1 MNGLNERPHP
11 LLYVLTILA
20 LLYLSGYSVAAAF
33 WPRPGFVVAYTVSRL
48 LLEGTDPALAY
59 DDAWFIS
66 QVQRFEP
73 TVIDIQVN
81 PPTMT
86 LVALPLA
93 WLPYREARLIWGL
106 VNLGFFLLFVAGVA
120 RELKWNRSQ
129 LLGGVIAAAL
139 FQPVYA
145 QQEQGQLY
153 LFMAV
158 LLFLAWLGYRR
169 QKDVWLG
176 ITLAGML
183 LFKLVGLFLWPLLLV
198 QRRWRALLWG
208 GGVSLGLV
216 LVTLPWLTWASW
228 EAHLRFIPVS
238 GDAAARAVTA
248 YQSLN
253 GLFHHLFR
261 YDAVF
266 NPHPLYSSPGLARGL
281 SFLALISLLVFT
293 LWVGRKTQASDLVF
307 MAVVVLGL
315 IVSPL
320 TLDYHYTLLLLPLGV
335 TGWEMLARPRTSPWL
350 WVMLLVIYL
359 LLALPIPYTTPL
371 LSYGWLSFL
380 AYPKL
385 YAGCLLWG
393 LCLFLAA
400 QKQNTPL
407 SDQAPAV
414 LFVQEST

>member
-1 MNGLNERPHP
+1 MNGLHPRPHP

-20 LLYLSGYSVAAAF
+20 LLYLSVYSIAAAF
-33 WPRPGFVVAYTVSRL
+33 RPRPGFVVAYTVSQL

-59 DDAWFIS
+59 DDAWFIP

-81 PPTMT
+81 PPTMA

-93 WLPYREARLIWGL
+93 WLPYRVARLIWG
-106 VNLGFFLLFVAGVA
+106 VINLGFFLLFIIGVA
-120 RELKWNRSQ
+120 WELQWPKTK
-129 LLGGVIAAAL
+129 LLWGIISAAL

-153 LFMAV
+153 LFMAA
-158 LLFLAWLGYRR
+158 LLLLAWLGYRR
-169 QKDVWLG
+169 QKDAWLG
-176 ITLAGML
+176 IALAAML
-183 LFKLVGLFLWPLLLV
+183 LFKLAGLFLWPLLLV
-198 QRRWRALLWG
+198 QRRWRALLWS

-216 LVTLPWLTWASW
+216 LVTLPWFTWASW

-248 YQSLN
+248 YQSFN
-253 GLFHHLFR
+253 GLFHHLFS
-261 YDAVF
+261 YDATF

-281 SFLALISLLVFT
+281 SFLFLFGLLVFT

-320 TLDYHYTLLLLPLGV
+320 TLDYHYTLLLLPLAV
-335 TGWEMLARPRTSPWL
+335 IGWEMLARPQTSPWL
-350 WVMLLVIYL
+350 WLTWFIIYL
-359 LLALPIPYTTPL
+359 MLALPVPYTTPVL
-371 LSYGWLSFL
+371 TYRWFSLF

-385 YAGCLLWG
+385 YAGFLLWA
-393 LCLFLAA
+393 LCLFLSARIPTA
-400 QKQNTPL
+400 LPSPANPPL
-407 SDQAPAV
+407 
-414 LFVQEST
+414 T

>member
-1 MNGLNERPHP
+1 MNGLHPRPHP
-11 LLYVLTILA
+11 LLYVLTTLA
-20 LLYLSGYSVAAAF
+20 LLYLSVYSIAAAF
-33 WPRPGFVVAYTVSRL
+33 RPRPGFVVAYTVSRL

-59 DDAWFIS
+59 DDAWFIP

-81 PPTMT
+81 PPTMA

-93 WLPYREARLIWGL
+93 WLPYRVARLIWGI
-106 VNLGFFLLFVAGVA
+106 VNLGFFLLFIIGVA
-120 RELKWNRSQ
+120 RELQWPKTK
-129 LLGGVIAAAL
+129 LLWGIIAAAL

-153 LFMAV
+153 LFMIV
-158 LLFLAWLGYRR
+158 LLLLAWWGYRR
-169 QKDVWLG
+169 QKDAWLG
-176 ITLAGML
+176 IALAAML
-183 LFKLVGLFLWPLLLV
+183 LFKLAGLFLWPLLLV

-248 YQSLN
+248 YQSFN
-253 GLFHHLFR
+253 GLFHHLFS
-261 YDAVF
+261 YDAIF
-266 NPHPLYSSPGLARGL
+266 NPYPLYSSPGLARGL
-281 SFLALISLLVFT
+281 SFLSLFGLLVFT

-335 TGWEMLARPRTSPWL
+335 IGWEMLARPRTPPWL
-350 WVMLLVIYL
+350 WLIWVAIYL
-359 LLALPIPYTTPL
+359 MLALPIPYTTPVL
-371 LSYGWLSFL
+371 TYRWFSFL

-385 YAGCLLWG
+385 YAGFLLWA
-393 LCLFLAA
+393 LCLSLSVRA
-400 QKQNTPL
+400 QVALP
-407 SDQAPAV
+407 SPARSP
-414 LFVQEST
+414 FA